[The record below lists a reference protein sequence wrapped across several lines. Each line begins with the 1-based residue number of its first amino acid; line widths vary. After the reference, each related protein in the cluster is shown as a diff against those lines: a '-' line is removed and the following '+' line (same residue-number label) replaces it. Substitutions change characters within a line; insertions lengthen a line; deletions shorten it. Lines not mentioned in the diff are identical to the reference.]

1 LGTAIGSFILMPNP
15 ASRPRFA
22 AISVIGRL
30 IHIAQAGN
38 SPAVPFTDVPLSDPY
53 VNHIAEIKTRGIT
66 SGCGPATYCP
76 AAATTRG
83 QMAVF
88 IIRALMGDSF
98 AFPTVPFFTDVPS
111 THPYFK
117 YIQKMRELA
126 ITTGCSTTTYCPDA
140 TVTRGQMA
148 VFLIRAQFGDTFAPA
163 TTPDFDDVAASDP
176 FRPYINKMR
185 ELGITTGCSMTSYC
199 GNDPVTRGQ
208 MAVFLVR
215 DFFSSW

>member
-1 LGTAIGSFILMPNP
+1 
-15 ASRPRFA
+15 
-22 AISVIGRL
+22 
-30 IHIAQAGN
+30 
-38 SPAVPFTDVPLSDPY
+38 
-53 VNHIAEIKTRGIT
+53 
-66 SGCGPATYCP
+66 
-76 AAATTRG
+76 
-83 QMAVF
+83 MAVF

-111 THPYFK
+111 THPYFR